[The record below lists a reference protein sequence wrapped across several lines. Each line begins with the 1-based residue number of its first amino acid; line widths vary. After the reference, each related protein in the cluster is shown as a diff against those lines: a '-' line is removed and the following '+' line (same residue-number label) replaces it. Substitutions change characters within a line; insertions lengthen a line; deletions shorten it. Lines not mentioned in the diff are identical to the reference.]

1 MSLSRREFN
10 LSAASAAA
18 ITTLAANHTFAA
30 EEKEVKKPKLRKAV
44 KYGMI
49 GEGKTVEDKLNLAK
63 KCGFEG
69 VKVDS
74 PSGLNKEEAKAAAEK
89 TGVKIH
95 GVIDSVHWRDTLSS
109 ADETVRAKGLASL
122 KGAIEDAHFFGCDTV
137 LLVPGVVKEEVTY
150 EQCYERSQAEIKKA
164 LPLAEKYNV
173 KIAIETVWNNFIT
186 KPEQLISFV
195 DDLKSPSAAAY
206 FDCSNMLKYMVPAR
220 PGFAS
225 SASGWSSSTSR
236 ATATKTP
243 GAPSAKGT
251 KIGPKSLKPSAKSA
265 TTAGP
270 PRKSAAAAKRSCST
284 SAGGWTRF
292 WAWHRANPLAVDH
305 PPNHD

>member
-1 MSLSRREFN
+1 MSISRREFN

-18 ITTLAANHTFAA
+18 VAALGAKQTFAA
-30 EEKEVKKPKLRKAV
+30 EEKEVKKAKLRKAV

-49 GEGKTVEDKLNLAK
+49 QPADKKASVEDRLNLAK

-69 VKVDS
+69 VEVDS

-109 ADETVRAKGLASL
+109 PDEAVRAKGLTALQS
-122 KGAIEDAHFFGCDTV
+122 AIEDAHFFSCDTV
-137 LLVPGVVKEEVTY
+137 LLVPGVVKDEVTY

-164 LPLAEKYNV
+164 LPLAEKHNV

-186 KPEQLISFV
+186 KPEQLIQFV

-206 FDCSNMLKYMVPAR
+206 FDCSNMLKYMVP
-220 PGFAS
+220 
-225 SASGWSSSTSR
+225 SATWIRKLGKRMAKFDFKGYSHAKSWCPIGEGDEDWPEVLKALAEVGYDGW
-236 ATATKTP
+236 ATAEV
-243 GAPSAKGT
+243 
-251 KIGPKSLKPSAKSA
+251 
-265 TTAGP
+265 
-270 PRKSAAAAKRSCST
+270 
-284 SAGGWTRF
+284 GGGDEKVLLDISR
-292 WAWHRANPLAVDH
+292 RMDKVLGLA
-305 PPNHD
+305 